1 VSCATVRPTA
11 MWFAHLFLIGCYAAL
26 AAIVARELP
35 ALVPDLPSYGAHAAA
50 AFVFVAAALAH
61 IAAVQVAV
69 SRRLGRD
76 VRVLTTAHD
85 ALRGSTEAKIA
96 DLTVLVSDGDVARSN
111 AEIVSEMRVLRS
123 LLTQLNAKRGM
134 RAANA
139 TGTAKRDVLSNT
151 TQPLPVIQ
159 PKSLS
164 DAEVLE
170 ITKRAL
176 RENRVDLYL
185 QPVVRLPQRDVQFYE
200 TFSRIRHEDGSV
212 ILPERYIAVAAEQG
226 YISTIDNLLL
236 FRCVQ
241 LVRRALRDN
250 PNLGFFCN
258 ISRWS
263 LSDKAFFP
271 QFVDFLEHNTE
282 LAPVLFFEFGQDD
295 LNDADVETDLA
306 RLARLGFGLSI
317 DRVRSLHI
325 DIGALAKRGV
335 KFLKVGADTLMSA
348 RHQADLPVH
357 IEDLKLAMKRAGI
370 ALIAEKVET
379 EAMVISLIEHNI
391 DFGQGYL
398 FGEPKPSRFEH

>member
-1 VSCATVRPTA
+1 

-35 ALVPDLPSYGAHAAA
+35 AFAPDLPPYGTYAAA
-50 AFVFVAAALAH
+50 AFVFVAGALAH
-61 IAAVQVAV
+61 IAAAQVTV

-76 VRVLTTAHD
+76 VRALTAAHD

-96 DLTVLVSDGDVARSN
+96 DLTVLASDGDVARSN

-123 LLTQLNAKRGM
+123 LLTQLNVKRGM

-151 TQPLPVIQ
+151 TQPLPLIQ
-159 PKSLS
+159 PKSLT

-170 ITKRAL
+170 ITKSAL

-226 YISTIDNLLL
+226 FISTIDNLLL

-263 LSDKAFFP
+263 LSDKEFFP

-295 LNDADVETDLA
+295 LSDPDVETN
-306 RLARLGFGLSI
+306 LARLGFGLSI

-325 DIGALAKRGV
+325 DIGLLAKRGV
-335 KFLKVGADTLMSA
+335 RFLKVGADTLMSA